1 MNIVLNYARQA
12 YLKNFILCCRITDT
26 FMFLLTFF
34 ELPAT
39 VINVTVDARPVKEM
53 VAQCW
58 CAHRFATSTQLLQTY
73 HTLALQHVASCQT
86 FTSMLQP
93 AVNL

>member
-12 YLKNFILCCRITDT
+12 HLKNFILCCRITDT

-53 VAQCW
+53 VAQC
-58 CAHRFATSTQLLQTY
+58 
-73 HTLALQHVASCQT
+73 
-86 FTSMLQP
+86 
-93 AVNL
+93 